1 MTNYKADNTLF
12 CSMKVWKL
20 PIGGHPVITLMP
32 CILDMALRGLRA
44 LKVLMVLKAWMPP
57 MPRRDALKLI
67 SDTLKNKESD
77 DELVLKFSPITQEDK
92 TKKKGNC

>member
-67 SDTLKNKESD
+67 SDTLKNKEND
-77 DELVLKFSPITQEDK
+77 QDLVLKIQPYHPRRQ
-92 TKKKGNC
+92 NQ

>member
-12 CSMKVWKL
+12 CSMKAWKL

>member
-67 SDTLKNKESD
+67 SDTLKNKEND
-77 DELVLKFSPITQEDK
+77 HELVLKFSPITQEDK

>member
-77 DELVLKFSPITQEDK
+77 HELVLKFSPITQEDK